1 LEGRSWQVPYNSL
14 SYCKTWLGP
23 QVNITRTPQTA
34 HEVCDIQQEL
44 NVLHDFD
51 TDIIPNMTREGGAKY
66 ITYYE
71 DGVSLPGKRTA
82 VWELD
87 KGMFT
92 F

>member
-1 LEGRSWQVPYNSL
+1 M
-14 SYCKTWLGP
+14 
-23 QVNITRTPQTA
+23 
-34 HEVCDIQQEL
+34 
-44 NVLHDFD
+44 LHDFD

-92 F
+92 FVSHLVRTESHHTGRLCS